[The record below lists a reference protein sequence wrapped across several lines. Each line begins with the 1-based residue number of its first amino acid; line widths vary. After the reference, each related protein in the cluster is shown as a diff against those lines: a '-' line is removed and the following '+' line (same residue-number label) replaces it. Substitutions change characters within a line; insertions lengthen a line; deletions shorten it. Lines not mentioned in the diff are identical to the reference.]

1 MHLNKGGKMWQY
13 NYTNN
18 NDYIAHFGTRGM
30 KWGYYDGKRNG
41 KRTARSDEYAKDMI
55 KNATEDWYHMYNV
68 NDSSDPK
75 TKVTEYYK
83 SKGSKNRA
91 NMYNS
96 MKKDASGIGYNLGFS
111 VGRVT
116 KYAKS
121 GAKSFKKFASKTYN
135 SIKNKVS
142 SGLAWVKK
150 NLFGHKHSATHNPK
164 H

>member
-1 MHLNKGGKMWQY
+1 MWQY

-30 KWGYYDGKRNG
+30 RWGYYDGKRNG
-41 KRTARSDEYAKDMI
+41 KRTARSDEYSKDMI

-83 SKGSKNRA
+83 SKGAENRA
-91 NMYNS
+91 NMYKS

-121 GAKSFKKFASKTYN
+121 GAKLFKKFASKSYN
-135 SIKNKVS
+135 SILNKVS
-142 SGLAWVKK
+142 SGLKWVKK

>member
-1 MHLNKGGKMWQY
+1 MWQY

-83 SKGSKNRA
+83 SKGAENRA
-91 NMYNS
+91 NMYKS

-121 GAKSFKKFASKTYN
+121 GAKLFKKFASKSYN
-135 SIKNKVS
+135 SISSKVS

>member
-1 MHLNKGGKMWQY
+1 MWQY

-83 SKGSKNRA
+83 SKGAENRA
-91 NMYNS
+91 NMYKS

-116 KYAKS
+116 KYAKI
-121 GAKSFKKFASKTYN
+121 GAKLFKKFASKTYN

-142 SGLAWVKK
+142 SGLEWVKK

-164 H
+164 Y

>member
-1 MHLNKGGKMWQY
+1 MWQY

-55 KNATEDWYHMYNV
+55 KNATEDWYHMYNLMG
-68 NDSSDPK
+68 SSDSK
-75 TKVTEYYK
+75 TKATEYYK
-83 SKGSKNRA
+83 SKGAENRA
-91 NMYNS
+91 NMYRS

-116 KYAKS
+116 KYAKI
-121 GAKSFKKFASKTYN
+121 GAKSFKKFASKSYN
-135 SIKNKVS
+135 SILNKVS
-142 SGLAWVKK
+142 SGLKWVKK

>member
-1 MHLNKGGKMWQY
+1 MWQY

-41 KRTARSDEYAKDMI
+41 KRTARSDEYAKDMV
-55 KNATEDWYHMYNV
+55 KNATEDWYHMYNLMG
-68 NDSSDPK
+68 SSDSK
-75 TKVTEYYK
+75 TKATEYYK
-83 SKGSKNRA
+83 SKGAENRA
-91 NMYNS
+91 NMYRS

-116 KYAKS
+116 KYAKI
-121 GAKSFKKFASKTYN
+121 GAKSFKKFASKSYN
-135 SIKNKVS
+135 SILNKVS
-142 SGLAWVKK
+142 SGLKWVKK

>member
-1 MHLNKGGKMWQY
+1 MWQY

-83 SKGSKNRA
+83 SKGAENRA
-91 NMYNS
+91 NMYKS

-121 GAKSFKKFASKTYN
+121 GAKLFKKFASKSYN
-135 SIKNKVS
+135 SILNKVS
-142 SGLAWVKK
+142 SGLKWIKK
-150 NLFGHKHSATHNPK
+150 NLCGHKHSATHNPK

>member
-1 MHLNKGGKMWQY
+1 MWQY

-41 KRTARSDEYAKDMI
+41 KRTARSDKYTKDMI

-83 SKGSKNRA
+83 SKGAENRA
-91 NMYNS
+91 NMYRS

-135 SIKNKVS
+135 SITNKVS

>member
-1 MHLNKGGKMWQY
+1 MWQY

-41 KRTARSDEYAKDMI
+41 KRTARSDKYAKDMV
-55 KNATEDWYHMYNV
+55 KNATEDWYHMYNLM
-68 NDSSDPK
+68 DSSDSK
-75 TKVTEYYK
+75 TKATEYYK
-83 SKGSKNRA
+83 SKGAENRA
-91 NMYNS
+91 NMYRS

-121 GAKSFKKFASKTYN
+121 GAKSFKKFASKSYN
-135 SIKNKVS
+135 SILNKVS
-142 SGLAWVKK
+142 SGLKWIKK
-150 NLFGHKHSATHNPK
+150 NLFGHKHSATHNPL